1 MQRSIAAQFR
11 GCGVVEGPE
20 LHITFERLKN
30 WLVSCETKLDFWP
43 EFKLA
48 LAKHEWV
55 IYPFFVLLVI
65 IFFLLLPR
73 AARFP

>member
-1 MQRSIAAQFR
+1 MRS
-11 GCGVVEGPE
+11 CGGAE

-30 WLVSCETKLDFWP
+30 WLISCETKLDFWP

-73 AARFP
+73 VARFP

>member
-1 MQRSIAAQFR
+1 
-11 GCGVVEGPE
+11 VERRPE
-20 LHITFERLKN
+20 LRVTFERLKN

-55 IYPFFVLLVI
+55 IYPFFALLVI

>member
-1 MQRSIAAQFR
+1 
-11 GCGVVEGPE
+11 
-20 LHITFERLKN
+20 LERLKN
-30 WLVSCETKLDFWP
+30 WLVSCETKVDFWP